1 VATMSF
7 IALTLMDWIGE
18 LQSSYLTGGN

>member
-1 VATMSF
+1 MSF